1 MNCSVCG
8 NPLLFDRVVF
18 HCSCGAFVHAY
29 CWDEH
34 VLQAHQPSFEIGSVN
49 LDGEFIPKEGKV
61 EEQVSMAQVS
71 EEQSLEERGPEDQGP
86 EEQSP
91 EERGLE
97 EQSPEEQSPEEQSPK
112 EETTPLLE

>member
-1 MNCSVCG
+1 MNCTVCG

-49 LDGEFIPKEGKV
+49 LDGEFIARESEV
-61 EEQVSMAQVS
+61 EEQVAMAEAS
-71 EEQSLEERGPEDQGP
+71 EEASLEEESPEEQGP
-86 EEQSP
+86 EEQNA
-91 EERGLE
+91 E
-97 EQSPEEQSPEEQSPK
+97 EQTSEEQ
-112 EETTPLLE
+112 TTPLLE

>member
-34 VLQAHQPSFEIGSVN
+34 VLKAHQPSFEIGSVN
-49 LDGEFIPKEGKV
+49 LDSEFRARESKV
-61 EEQVSMAQVS
+61 EEQVSKVQVLG
-71 EEQSLEERGPEDQGP
+71 EQISVER
-86 EEQSP
+86 
-91 EERGLE
+91 
-97 EQSPEEQSPEEQSPK
+97 SPEEQSPEKQSS
-112 EETTPLLE
+112 EEEIAPLLE